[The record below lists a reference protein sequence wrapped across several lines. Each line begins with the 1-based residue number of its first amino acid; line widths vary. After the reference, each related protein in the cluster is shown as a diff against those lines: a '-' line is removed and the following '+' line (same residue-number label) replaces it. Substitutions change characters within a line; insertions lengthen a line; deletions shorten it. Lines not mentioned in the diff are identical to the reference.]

1 MRLEGRPNRFPDKA
15 LGLQHAKQMID
26 TAVQFLPAIS
36 GVKVKQVYI
45 GWRSLPLDGHPVLG
59 VSWARPDVYLGVMH
73 SGVSLALIVGQLAA
87 HEIVNG
93 VTSEH
98 LNEYRP
104 DRDYQ
109 LARRH

>member
-1 MRLEGRPNRFPDKA
+1 
-15 LGLQHAKQMID
+15 
-26 TAVQFLPAIS
+26 
-36 GVKVKQVYI
+36 
-45 GWRSLPLDGHPVLG
+45 
-59 VSWARPDVYLGVMH
+59 MH
-73 SGVSLALIVGQLAA
+73 SGVSLAPIVGQLAA

-109 LARRH
+109 LVRRY